1 MCAYA
6 CASVQP
12 KVDLSRFF
20 RPSVAPTVL
29 AYMSA
34 PPPKSNGIWVKMSM
48 FASIALAWLISRM
61 PC

>member
-12 KVDLSRFF
+12 KVDLSWFF
-20 RPSVAPTVL
+20 SPSEAPTVL

-34 PPPKSNGIWVKMSM
+34 PPPKSNGIWLKMSM
-48 FASIALAWLISRM
+48 FAF
-61 PC
+61 